1 MKMTTMER
9 PAPARAG
16 GLRLEGKVAAVTGGG
31 AGIGAA
37 MCRRFAAEGATV
49 AALDIALPSA
59 QETVDEMGGG
69 FAVVADVSDSAA
81 VETAIAAV
89 ERELGPLDILV
100 NNAGAV
106 GVAHVQRVTPL
117 LERQREEAARGAI
130 ETPLDA
136 LVRLSDEEWRKIL
149 AVHLDGTFYCTR
161 AAVRSMA
168 QRGSGVIVNMASI
181 CGLEGCTGH
190 PHYSAAK
197 AGILGFTRSAAKE
210 LIVQGIRVNAVAPGF
225 VDTSRLRGALDPGRQ
240 AQAMR
245 TPAGRLGTPEEI
257 AATVA
262 FLASDDAAYFVGAT
276 LSPNGGLVTA
286 V

>member
-1 MKMTTMER
+1 MTAS
-9 PAPARAG
+9 PIAR
-16 GLRLEGKVAAVTGGG
+16 LRGQVAAVTGGG
-31 AGIGAA
+31 SGIGAA
-37 MCRRFAAEGATV
+37 ICRRLSAEGATV
-49 AALDIALPSA
+49 AALDISLASA
-59 QETVDEMGGG
+59 RRTTRELGRGL
-69 FAVVADVSDSAA
+69 AVHADVSDSAA
-81 VETAIAAV
+81 VDAAIAGV
-89 ERELGPLDILV
+89 ESELGPLDILV

-106 GVAHVQRVTPL
+106 GLDHVRRVTPL
-117 LERQREEAARGAI
+117 LERQRAELAAGRV

-136 LVRLSDEEWRKIL
+136 LVRLTDEEWRSLL

-168 QRGSGVIVNMASI
+168 ARGAGVIVNMASI
-181 CGLEGCTGH
+181 CGIEGCTGH

-197 AGILGFTRSAAKE
+197 AGILGFTRAAAKE

-225 VDTSRLRGALDPGRQ
+225 VDTSRLKGALNAGRQ
-240 AQAMR
+240 AAAAR
-245 TPAGRLGTPEEI
+245 TPAGRLGTPEEV